1 MNAFRKRCIVCMT
14 LFCLILP
21 VLFSCA
27 AREDDFLAWNKA
39 PLSFVGVY
47 EADGVSFRAHFS
59 LNGRDDVTVT
69 LLSPSESAGVVYEK
83 KGTAVTAR
91 CGDVAISLSS
101 SPAAVEAALLCYPEA
116 PVLDTV
122 LSEGAVRTETVR
134 ASGGVYKI
142 RYGRDGLPEEILLE
156 SGGTPFSLFIES
168 FDAP

>member
-101 SPAAVEAALLCYPEA
+101 SPAALILRSYSRALKSISRSLAA
-116 PVLDTV
+116 VV
-122 LSEGAVRTETVR
+122 
-134 ASGGVYKI
+134 I
-142 RYGRDGLPEEILLE
+142 RLE
-156 SGGTPFSLFIES
+156 SQEER
-168 FDAP
+168 